1 MNKQEHRDVDVEGAR
16 CTVSYN

>member
-1 MNKQEHRDVDVEGAR
+1 MNKQEHRDVDVEDAR